1 MKATNRTNDTLDF
14 VVSGGSVKDG
24 VPETCSIAAGETA
37 NLPIDPDSPMFK
49 GYVLSGAIEVADA
62 EFKKVVN
69 SLPEDP
75 TAVPESVLSGEA
87 DEAGIVHPRRR
98 GGRRRK
104 S

>member
-1 MKATNRTNDTLDF
+1 MRATNRTNDTIDF

-24 VPETCSIAAGETA
+24 VPETCSLAAGETA
-37 NLPIDPDSPMFK
+37 TISVDPDSPMFRA
-49 GYVLSGAIEVADA
+49 YVLSGAIEVGGS
-62 EFKKVVN
+62 EYKKVVA

-75 TAVPESVLSGEA
+75 TAVPESMLSGEP

-98 GGRRRK
+98 GGRPRK

>member
-1 MKATNRTNDTLDF
+1 MKATNRTNDTINF

-24 VPETCSIAAGETA
+24 VPETCSLAAGETA
-37 NLPIDPDSPMFK
+37 NIPVDPDSPWFRAS
-49 GYVLSGAIEVADA
+49 VLSEAIEVSDADY
-62 EFKKVVN
+62 KKVVS

-75 TAVPESVLSGEA
+75 TAVPESMLSGEA

-98 GGRRRK
+98 GGRPRK